1 MPVVAVVDY
10 GLTNLRS
17 VINALNCFTER
28 VEVAEKGED
37 LDAAEVIVLPGVGN
51 FGAGMRALRERDFVP
66 WLERLVIDRGKPF
79 LGICLGLQFLFE
91 ESEEG
96 TGAGLGWLPGKVRR
110 FREDDGL
117 KVPHMG
123 WSETVPLGGEGLF
136 AGFDEAMDF
145 YYVHGYYVPFDGAAK
160 DHAAA
165 TCEYGKTFVAA
176 VEKDNIRATQ
186 FHPEKSQLAGMKLLE
201 TFLAGAGA
209 CQSTD

>member
-1 MPVVAVVDY
+1 MEVTNRVMREVCSAAGVTFPDEVPV
-10 GLTNLRS
+10 
-17 VINALNCFTER
+17 I
-28 VEVAEKGED
+28 
-37 LDAAEVIVLPGVGN
+37 
-51 FGAGMRALRERDFVP
+51 
-66 WLERLVIDRGKPF
+66 
-79 LGICLGLQFLFE
+79 
-91 ESEEG
+91 
-96 TGAGLGWLPGKVRR
+96 
-110 FREDDGL
+110 
-117 KVPHMG
+117 
-123 WSETVPLGGEGLF
+123 
-136 AGFDEAMDF
+136 GFDEAMDF